1 MRILLIMPNFFE
13 YPQIIKTELEQM
25 GHIVDYF
32 DDRPST
38 SGIVKAIIRVN
49 KNLIHHYIKKYFDN
63 IMEIVSGYTYDVVFV
78 ISGQS
83 FSFDEKMV
91 ERLKESQPNARYILY
106 QWDSQKNFAYIKK
119 TAKVF

>member
-91 ERLKESQPNARYILY
+91 ERLKESQPNARYLSLIH
-106 QWDSQKNFAYIKK
+106 I
-119 TAKVF
+119 